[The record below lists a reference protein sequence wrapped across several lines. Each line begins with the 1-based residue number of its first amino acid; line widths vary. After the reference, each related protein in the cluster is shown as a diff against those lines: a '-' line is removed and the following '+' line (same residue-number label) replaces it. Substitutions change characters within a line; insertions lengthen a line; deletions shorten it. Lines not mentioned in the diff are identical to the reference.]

1 MSTAL
6 PATLAFDDVE
16 VGQSLPDLSVEIDTA
31 LIVATAVATRDFQDV
46 HHDKDRARA
55 LGSPDVFMNIL
66 TTNGFVGRFVTDWAG
81 PNAVVRSI
89 AIRLGVPNY
98 PGDTMRMTGSVTA
111 KEVVE
116 GEGIVEVE
124 VRGANRLGDHVT
136 GTVRLVLPRT
146 GKATS

>member
-1 MSTAL
+1 MTMAL
-6 PATLAFDDVE
+6 PPTRTFDDVE

>member
-55 LGSPDVFMNIL
+55 LGSPDV
-66 TTNGFVGRFVTDWAG
+66 FVGRFVTDWAG